1 MSKFLDELTEV
12 RKNNAFTE
20 EKLQEPVKDM
30 VYRDLKKR
38 DINVTIDDIIDMG
51 TIQLS
56 IRMYALKLETFVETD
71 VNKKKDMEELFERWF
86 LEGRNYA
93 CNDNKFLKFDL
104 EFLLV
109 ESLCSSLDELNTTT
123 QELNETKIKLEAY
136 EQQEKRLKENKT
148 GKRSRL
154 SSEDFQTIQ
163 RRKADGEKYKD
174 IAPDYG
180 YTPRTLA
187 NLIYQHSKKE
197 NGISFSDEDYQK
209 ENFTT
214 QKKKVRKNKPTL
226 STQS

>member
-1 MSKFLDELTEV
+1 MSIFLDELTEV
-12 RKNNAFTE
+12 MKNKAFTE
-20 EKLQEPVKDM
+20 EKLQETVKDM
-30 VYRDLKKR
+30 IYRDLKKR
-38 DINVTIDDIIDMG
+38 DTNVTINDIASMG
-51 TIQLS
+51 TIQLA
-56 IRMYALKLETFVETD
+56 IRMYALKLEISAETD
-71 VNKKKDMEELFERWF
+71 INRKEAMEDLFERWYS
-86 LEGRNYA
+86 EGRNYA
-93 CNDNKFLKFDL
+93 CNDNKYLKFDL

-109 ESLCSSLDELNTTT
+109 ESLCSSLYELDTTT

-163 RRKADGEKYKD
+163 KRKANGEKYKD

-180 YTPRTLA
+180 YTPQTLA
-187 NLIYQHSKKE
+187 NLICQHRKNE
-197 NGISFSDEDYQK
+197 NGINFSDEDYRK

-214 QKKKVRKNKPTL
+214 QKKKVRKNKPAP